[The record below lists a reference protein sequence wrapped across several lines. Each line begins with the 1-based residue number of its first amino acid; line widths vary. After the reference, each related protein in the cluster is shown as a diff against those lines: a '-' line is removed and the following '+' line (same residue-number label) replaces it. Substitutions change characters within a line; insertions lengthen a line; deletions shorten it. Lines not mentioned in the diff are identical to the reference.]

1 MAGVPVGMREQL
13 TPAIFFQALT
23 LRLSPLLPFELRAF
37 EQRRQGRLLK
47 LHYGHPAM
55 HFEAAHHVGRG
66 RLEVGLHFEATAEQ
80 NQAAFKFFRVR
91 MVEIKG
97 ALPNSELESW
107 DRGWARLYE
116 TLPGP
121 GLSAT
126 LAEAAATRLAA
137 QITTLQPLLS
147 DFWSTNGAT

>member
-1 MAGVPVGMREQL
+1 MREQL
-13 TPAIFFQALT
+13 TPATFFQALT
-23 LRLSPLLPFELRAF
+23 LRLSPRLPFELRSF
-37 EQRRQGRLLK
+37 EHRRQGRLLK
-47 LHYGHPAM
+47 LHYGRPAM
-55 HFEAAHHVGRG
+55 HFEAAHHAGRG
-66 RLEVGLHFEATAEQ
+66 RMEVGLHFESSPAQ
-80 NQAAFKFFRVR
+80 NLAAFEFFRVR

-97 ALPNSELESW
+97 ALPNSELEPW

-126 LAEAAATRLAA
+126 LADATAERLAA